1 MLKLAWRNIWRNK
14 GRSAISIAAVM
25 FCVIFA
31 VVLRSFQVGVW
42 ENMTHEIVANNF
54 GYLQL
59 HQRGFWADQTLDN
72 SMDLSAV
79 DQAQF
84 TSHPEVARMIP
95 RIESFS
101 LVSTGEGTKGTLV
114 MGVDP
119 ERELPGLRLENYMIE
134 GENFGPDDHGIVVA
148 EGLANFFNL
157 SVGDT
162 LLFIGQGYHAATAY
176 GRFPVTGIARMR
188 NPELNKQLVLMP
200 FKAAQQMYNL
210 DERATTIVLELEEGA
225 DYKEVGADLMTTLD
239 TAVLELLTWEELF
252 PEIIQTIEADM
263 AGGQIFVTILYV
275 IISFVLLGTVIMMVA
290 ERQREFGILVSI
302 GMRKSKLAVVTVLEN
317 LILTMG
323 GAILGMALVKPVQF
337 YFKYHPIDLSGQ
349 LQEAV
354 EQFNFEPKL
363 YTTTSFIINFN
374 HGSIVFL
381 IGIIVSLYAV
391 WKIMTLDP
399 IKSMRS

>member
-1 MLKLAWRNIWRNK
+1 MFKLAWRNIWRNK

-72 SMDLSAV
+72 SLDLSTLENAS
-79 DQAQF
+79 F
-84 TSHPEVARMIP
+84 TNHPEVTGLIP

-114 MGVDP
+114 MGIDP
-119 ERELPGLRLENYMIE
+119 EQELPGLQLENYMLE
-134 GENFGPDDHGIVVA
+134 GENFGPNDHSIVVA
-148 EGLANFFNL
+148 EGLAKFFNL

-176 GRFPVTGIARMR
+176 GRFPVSGIARMR

-200 FKAAQQMYNL
+200 FAAAQQMYNL
-210 DERATTIVLELEEGA
+210 DQRATTVVLELAEDA
-225 DYKEVGADLMTTLD
+225 DYKEVSEELIASMD
-239 TAVLELLTWEELF
+239 TSALELLTWEELF

-302 GMRKSKLAVVTVLEN
+302 GMRKSKLAIVTVLEN
-317 LILTMG
+317 IMLTMG
-323 GAILGMALVKPVQF
+323 GALLGMALVKPVQF

-363 YTTTSFIINFN
+363 YTTTSFIINVN
-374 HGSIVFL
+374 HGSIIFL

>member
-1 MLKLAWRNIWRNK
+1 MFKLAWRNIWRNK

-72 SMDLSAV
+72 SLDLSNLENAS
-79 DQAQF
+79 F
-84 TSHPEVARMIP
+84 TNHPEVTGLIP

-114 MGVDP
+114 MGIDP
-119 ERELPGLRLENYMIE
+119 EQELPGLQLDNYMLE
-134 GENFGPDDHGIVVA
+134 GENFGPKDHSIVVA
-148 EGLANFFNL
+148 EGLAKFFNL

-162 LLFIGQGYHAATAY
+162 LLFISQGYHAATAY
-176 GRFPVTGIARMR
+176 GRFPVSGIARMR

-200 FKAAQQMYNL
+200 FAAAQQMYNL
-210 DERATTIVLELEEGA
+210 DQRATTVVLELAEGA
-225 DYKEVGADLMTTLD
+225 DYKEVSEELIVSMD
-239 TAVLELLTWEELF
+239 TSALELLTWEELF

-302 GMRKSKLAVVTVLEN
+302 GMRKSKLAIVTVLEN
-317 LILTMG
+317 IMLTMG
-323 GAILGMALVKPVQF
+323 GALLGMALVKPVQF

-363 YTTTSFIINFN
+363 YTTTSFIINVN
-374 HGSIVFL
+374 HGSIIFL

-391 WKIMTLDP
+391 WKIMSLDP

>member
-59 HQRGFWADQTLDN
+59 HKKGFWADQTLDN
-72 SMDLSAV
+72 SLPL
-79 DQAQF
+79 AQINEE
-84 TSHPEVARMIP
+84 TLLAHPEVVDLIP
-95 RIESFS
+95 RMESFS

-114 MGVDP
+114 MGIDP
-119 ERELPGLRLENYMIE
+119 ERELPGLQLEPVLLE
-134 GENFGPDDHGIVVA
+134 GTTFGPDDQSIVVA

-162 LLFIGQGYHAATAY
+162 LLFIGQGYHAASAY
-176 GRFPVTGIARMR
+176 GRYPVAGIARMR

-200 FKAAQQMYNL
+200 LKEAQFMYNAM
-210 DERATTIVLELEEGA
+210 DMATTLVLELKEGA
-225 DYKEVGADLMTTLD
+225 AYEEVASELLAGLD
-239 TAVLELLTWEELF
+239 TGAVELLTWEELF

-302 GMRKSKLAVVTVLEN
+302 GMRKGKLATVTVMEN

-323 GAILGMALVKPVQF
+323 GALLGMALVKPVQF
-337 YFKYHPIDLSGQ
+337 YFKYNPIDLSGQ
-349 LQEAV
+349 MREAV
-354 EQFNFEPKL
+354 EQYNFEPKL
-363 YTTTSFIINFN
+363 YTTTSFLINLN
-374 HGSIVFL
+374 HGSIIFF
-381 IGIIVSLYAV
+381 IGSLVSLYAV
-391 WKIMTLDP
+391 WKIMTIKP
-399 IKSMRS
+399 IKAMRS

>member
-114 MGVDP
+114 MGIDP

-239 TAVLELLTWEELF
+239 TAALELLTWEELF

-323 GAILGMALVKPVQF
+323 GAVLGMALVKPVQF

>member
-59 HQRGFWADQTLDN
+59 HKKGFWADQTLDN
-72 SMDLSAV
+72 SLPLSAV
-79 DQAQF
+79 NSAELLA
-84 TSHPEVARMIP
+84 HPEVKGLIP
-95 RIESFS
+95 RMESFS

-114 MGVDP
+114 MGIDP
-119 ERELPGLRLENYMIE
+119 ERELPGLQLEPVLLE
-134 GENFGPDDHGIVVA
+134 GTTFGANDRSIVVA
-148 EGLANFFNL
+148 EGLAKFFNL
-157 SVGDT
+157 AVGDT
-162 LLFIGQGYHAATAY
+162 LLFIGQGYHAASAY
-176 GRFPVTGIARMR
+176 GKYPVAGIARMR

-200 FKAAQQMYNL
+200 LKEAQFMYNAM
-210 DERATTIVLELEEGA
+210 DMATTLVLELEEGA
-225 DYKEVGADLMTTLD
+225 AYKEVAADLYAGLD
-239 TAVLELLTWEELF
+239 TGAVELLTWEELF

-302 GMRKSKLAVVTVLEN
+302 GMRKGKLATVTVMEN

-323 GAILGMALVKPVQF
+323 GALLGMAIVKPVQF
-337 YFKYHPIDLSGQ
+337 YFKYNPIDLSGQ
-349 LQEAV
+349 MREAV
-354 EQFNFEPKL
+354 EQYNFEPKL
-363 YTTTSFIINFN
+363 YTTTSFLINLN
-374 HGSIVFL
+374 HGTIIFC
-381 IGIIVSLYAV
+381 IGSLVSLYAV
-391 WKIMTLDP
+391 WKIMTIKP
-399 IKSMRS
+399 INAMRS